1 MKYLFTLITMQFYAL
16 FYQYSLPGLQ
26 KWSYCFSLYSSPNLL
41 TYRMFKSKF
50 HTFKKYIKVNSLS
63 SLLPQNQKQ
72 VKELLVSRIK
82 CSILYGVIIT
92 SKSQYIS
99 RSFFVCKPCISVH
112 QLLSHFPLSQWEEP
126 VPANGRWIRENVLST
141 NSDNKSCL
149 FISLKLQQ

>member
-26 KWSYCFSLYSSPNLL
+26 KWSYCFSLYSSPTLL

-99 RSFFVCKPCISVH
+99 RSFFVNHVFLCISSSATF
-112 QLLSHFPLSQWEEP
+112 LCPSEKNLY
-126 VPANGRWIRENVLST
+126 
-141 NSDNKSCL
+141 
-149 FISLKLQQ
+149 QQMAGEFERMF